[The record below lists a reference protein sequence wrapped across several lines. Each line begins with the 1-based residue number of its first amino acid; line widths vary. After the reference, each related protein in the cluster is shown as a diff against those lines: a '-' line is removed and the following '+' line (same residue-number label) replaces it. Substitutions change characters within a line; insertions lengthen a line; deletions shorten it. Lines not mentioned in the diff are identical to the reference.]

1 MSNFLLR
8 SITGI
13 IFTLSIVL
21 SIIWEPI
28 LYVLLFST
36 LCYFCIKELL
46 ELLNRANKDIH
57 LRSLLIPASGSL
69 IFLVSSLHFIMP
81 MIIPT
86 AFLAIIPLTF
96 LAIIISELYRRDRNF
111 IAAISQE
118 FFALLY
124 VVAPFIMLSYLVSG
138 NIRNSG
144 SELLLGFFI
153 VLWTYDSMA
162 YVSGVLIGKHRLFP
176 SLSPKKSWEGFIGG
190 MLFSMGAA
198 YILSLF
204 FPLLTCLEW
213 ILMAV
218 ITGIFG
224 TFGDLSES
232 WIKRQMNIKDSGT
245 MLPGH
250 GGLLD
255 RFDAV
260 FFAAPALLAYFLIIN
275 AL

>member
-28 LYVLLFST
+28 LYVLLFSA

>member
-1 MSNFLLR
+1 VSNFLLR

-28 LYVLLFST
+28 LYVLLFSA

-250 GGLLD
+250 G
-255 RFDAV
+255 
-260 FFAAPALLAYFLIIN
+260 
-275 AL
+275 

>member
-1 MSNFLLR
+1 VSNFLLR

-28 LYVLLFST
+28 LYVLLFSA